1 MPTHEKCQVQGSG
14 YFWSVDWNDWQISCS
29 VWGEAPSCIN
39 YSVFSLILLLQ
50 WLSGL
55 TRTCLSMKPA
65 RGRHGFDSPMC
76 RSNLSQAA
84 IVSPVMQP
92 CTCALAQDAEMGTA
106 VRQLV
111 TPERILSEYNINLI
125 FFLVDYFL
133 NSMSLCK
140 KAL

>member
-1 MPTHEKCQVQGSG
+1 MVK
-14 YFWSVDWNDWQISCS
+14 WSN
-29 VWGEAPSCIN
+29 A
-39 YSVFSLILLLQ
+39 YVFIDETCAGDTGLIPL
-50 WLSGL
+50 
-55 TRTCLSMKPA
+55 
-65 RGRHGFDSPMC
+65 MC
-76 RSNLSQAA
+76 RLNLLQAA

-92 CTCALAQDAEMGTA
+92 CTCALAQYAEMGTA

-125 FFLVDYFL
+125 FFLVKYFL